1 MAYNK
6 ELLFEQ
12 AKKLIVE
19 HKLFFVDDI
28 IAFMPCA
35 TSTFYEFFPAPS
47 EKMEQLKR
55 LLETNRTTL
64 KVKLRKKWEDS
75 ESPAL
80 QMGLMKLLSNDDE
93 LKKLAMHYNVTND
106 NELSKN
112 KKTTLDLFP
121 KIDESKD

>member
-6 ELLFEQ
+6 EILFEQ

-19 HKLFFVDDI
+19 HKLFFIEDI
-28 IAFMPCA
+28 VSFLPC
-35 TSTFYEFFPAPS
+35 SKQTFYELFPLGS
-47 EKMEQLKR
+47 YELDTLKT
-55 LLETNRTTL
+55 LLEGNRITL

-112 KKTTLDLFP
+112 KKSTLDLFP